1 MLKKLKLFLLL
12 IMISFLGNKVSADYD
27 KLAYD
32 FKFKDLDGS
41 ALNLSE
47 YKGKVVVVVNVASQC
62 GFTNQYE
69 DMQRVWEKYQEKG
82 VVMLGVPSNDFGQQ
96 EPGSN
101 QDIMVFLTDA
111 GETGDAPSIAA
122 ANVAKENGI
131 RLIAIGVGDA
141 ATESQLQLIASE
153 PYEDNVFTNHAGATD
168 SVDLDKIFSQIAQEV
183 VEISVSEGETTEI
196 NQFQVQMD
204 ATNSAENRLSV
215 GLSRRYSE
223 MRVLVRPST
232 IGIID
237 ARLFDL
243 NLAPF

>member
-69 DMQRVWEKYQEKG
+69 DMQNVWEQYQSRG
-82 VVMLGVPSNDFGQQ
+82 IVILGVPSNDFGQQ

-101 QDIMVFLTDA
+101 QEIKNFCEAKFGITFPMTEKVSVK
-111 GETGDAPSIAA
+111 GEQAHSFYVWARDNYGESAIPKWNFHKIIINKLGKVENTFASIT
-122 ANVAKENGI
+122 KPTSKKFI
-131 RLIAIGVGDA
+131 
-141 ATESQLQLIASE
+141 S
-153 PYEDNVFTNHAGATD
+153 
-168 SVDLDKIFSQIAQEV
+168 V
-183 VEISVSEGETTEI
+183 VEKT
-196 NQFQVQMD
+196 
-204 ATNSAENRLSV
+204 LKK
-215 GLSRRYSE
+215 
-223 MRVLVRPST
+223 
-232 IGIID
+232 
-237 ARLFDL
+237 
-243 NLAPF
+243 